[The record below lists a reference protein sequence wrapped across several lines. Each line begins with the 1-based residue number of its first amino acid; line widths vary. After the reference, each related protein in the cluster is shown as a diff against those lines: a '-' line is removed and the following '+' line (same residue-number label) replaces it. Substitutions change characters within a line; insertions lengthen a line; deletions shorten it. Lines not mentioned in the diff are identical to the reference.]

1 MKAILL
7 VLALLPLTATA
18 DEDYTLIGL
27 GVRTRPEFDGSNSRT
42 VDVVP
47 YLRYYGKT
55 LFARTTQGILEGGA
69 RANIGA
75 DFYAGVQLAYEAGPR
90 DGDPGASIGAHLE
103 RDVKLGPV
111 PLFFLGRVRKHL
123 DSDHGTQADLR
134 VTMGIYG
141 KDRVQAGVYAQATWA
156 NAKFTEAYYGI
167 DEPGLLY
174 TALGFLGSYDLSKSW
189 SLVGGVD
196 ARWLS
201 SDMLRSPFVE
211 RRTGYYANAGVGYRF

>member
-1 MKAILL
+1 MKALL
-7 VLALLPLTATA
+7 FAFALLPLTAFA
-18 DEDYTLIGL
+18 DDDYTLIGL
-27 GVRTRPEFDGSNSRT
+27 GVRTRPEFDGSNNRV

-55 LFARTTQGILEGGA
+55 LFVRTTQGILEGGA
-69 RANIGA
+69 RTNIGQ

-90 DGDPGASIGAHLE
+90 DGSPGASLGASLE

-111 PLFFLGRVRKHL
+111 PLFFLGRVRQHL
-123 DSDHGTQADLR
+123 DTDHGTQADFR

-141 KDRVQAGVYAQATWA
+141 KDRVQAGIYGQATWA
-156 NAKFTEAYYGI
+156 SAKFTQAYYGI
-167 DEPGLLY
+167 DEAGLLY
-174 TALGFLGSYDLSKSW
+174 TALGFLGSYDLNKFW
-189 SLVGGVD
+189 SIVGGID

>member
-1 MKAILL
+1 MKALL
-7 VLALLPLTATA
+7 FAFALLPLPAFA
-18 DEDYTLIGL
+18 DDDYTLIGL
-27 GVRTRPEFDGSNSRT
+27 GVRTRPEFDGSNNRV

-55 LFARTTQGILEGGA
+55 LFVRTTQGILEGGA
-69 RANIGA
+69 RMNIGQ

-90 DGDPGASIGAHLE
+90 DGSPGASLGASLE

-111 PLFFLGRVRKHL
+111 PLFFLGRVRQHL
-123 DSDHGTQADLR
+123 DTDHGTQADFR

-141 KDRVQAGVYAQATWA
+141 KDRVQAGIYGQATWA
-156 NAKFTEAYYGI
+156 SAKFTQAYYGI
-167 DEPGLLY
+167 DEAGLLY

-189 SLVGGVD
+189 SIVGGID

>member
-1 MKAILL
+1 MRAFLF
-7 VLALLPLTATA
+7 VLALLPCSAFA
-18 DEDYTLIGL
+18 DDDYTLIGL
-27 GVRTRPEFDGSNSRT
+27 GVRTRPEFDGSNERV

-69 RANIGA
+69 RADIGQEL
-75 DFYAGVQLAYEAGPR
+75 YAGVQLAYEAGPR
-90 DGDPGASIGAHLE
+90 DGSPGASLGASLE

-111 PLFFLGRVRKHL
+111 PLFFLGRLRQHL
-123 DSDHGTQADLR
+123 DTDHGTQADLR

-141 KDRVQAGVYAQATWA
+141 ENRVQAGVYGQATWA
-156 NAKFTEAYYGI
+156 SSKFTQAYYGI

-174 TALGFLGSYDLSKSW
+174 TALGFLGSYDLSRSW

-201 SDMLRSPFVE
+201 SDMLRSPYVE
-211 RRTGYYANAGVGYRF
+211 RRTGYYANAGLGYRF

>member
-7 VLALLPLTATA
+7 ALALLPLPAFA
-18 DEDYTLIGL
+18 DDDYTLIGL
-27 GVRTRPEFDGSNSRT
+27 GVRTRPEFHGSNNRV

-55 LFARTTQGILEGGA
+55 LFVRTTQGILEGGA
-69 RANIGA
+69 RTSIGQ

-90 DGDPGASIGAHLE
+90 DGDPGASIGASVE
-103 RDVKLGPV
+103 RDVKFGPV
-111 PLFFLGRVRKHL
+111 PFFFLGRVRQHL
-123 DSDHGTQADLR
+123 DTDHGAQADFR

-141 KDRVQAGVYAQATWA
+141 KDRIQAGVYGQATWA
-156 NAKFTEAYYGI
+156 TAKFTQAYYGI
-167 DEPGLLY
+167 DEAGLLY

-189 SLVGGVD
+189 SIVGGID

-201 SDMLRSPFVE
+201 SEMLRSPFVE

>member
-1 MKAILL
+1 MKALL
-7 VLALLPLTATA
+7 FAFALLPLTAFA
-18 DEDYTLIGL
+18 DDDYTLIGF
-27 GVRTRPEFDGSNSRT
+27 GVRTRPEFDGSNNRV

-55 LFARTTQGILEGGA
+55 LFVRTTQGILEGGA
-69 RANIGA
+69 RMNIGQ

-90 DGDPGASIGAHLE
+90 DGSPGASLGASLE

-111 PLFFLGRVRKHL
+111 PLFFLGRVRQHL
-123 DSDHGTQADLR
+123 DTDHGTQADFR

-141 KDRVQAGVYAQATWA
+141 KDRIQAGIYGQATWA
-156 NAKFTEAYYGI
+156 SSKFTQAYYGI
-167 DEPGLLY
+167 DEAGLLY

-189 SLVGGVD
+189 SIVGGID

>member
-1 MKAILL
+1 MKALL
-7 VLALLPLTATA
+7 FAFALLPLPAFA
-18 DEDYTLIGL
+18 DDDYTLIGL
-27 GVRTRPEFDGSNSRT
+27 GVRTRPEFDGSNNRV

-69 RANIGA
+69 RTNIGQ

-90 DGDPGASIGAHLE
+90 DGSPGASLGASLE

-111 PLFFLGRVRKHL
+111 PLFFLGRVRQHL
-123 DSDHGTQADLR
+123 DTDHGTQADFR

-141 KDRVQAGVYAQATWA
+141 KDRVQAGIYGQATWA
-156 NAKFTEAYYGI
+156 SAKFTQAYYGI
-167 DEPGLLY
+167 DEAGLLY

-189 SLVGGVD
+189 SIVGGID